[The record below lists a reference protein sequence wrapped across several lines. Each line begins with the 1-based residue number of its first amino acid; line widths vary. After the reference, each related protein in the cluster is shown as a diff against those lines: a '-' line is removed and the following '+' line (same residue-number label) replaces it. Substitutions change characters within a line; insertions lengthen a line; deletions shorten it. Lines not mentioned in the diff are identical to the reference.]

1 MEKKNQ
7 ASSKEEQVNDI
18 IKNAMEKLKNLV
30 ETNTVVGSPIKLE
43 NNITLVPVSK
53 INVGFVAGGGEVK
66 CNLKKIKSENYPFA
80 GGSGSGFNIT
90 PIGFLSINGDKIDF
104 IAVDKMS
111 VFKEWGKISTA
122 FVKKIVESGDDEKK
136 YENKD

>member
-7 ASSKEEQVNDI
+7 ANKEEQVNDI

-30 ETNTVVGSPIKLE
+30 ETNTVVGSPIKLDS
-43 NNITLVPVSK
+43 NQTIIPVSK

-90 PIGFLSINGDKIDF
+90 PIGFLVLGDNKVDF
-104 IAVDKMS
+104 VAVDKMS

-122 FVKKIVESGDDEKK
+122 FIKKIVESGDGDEKESK
-136 YENKD
+136 N

>member
-18 IKNAMEKLKNLV
+18 IKSAMDRLKNLV
-30 ETNTVVGSPIKLE
+30 ETNTVVGSPIKLD
-43 NNITLVPVSK
+43 NNKTIIPVSK

-90 PIGFLSINGDKIDF
+90 PIGFLVIMGEKLDF
-104 IAVDKMS
+104 VAVDKMS

-122 FVKKIVESGDDEKK
+122 FIKKIVESGDEDGKK
-136 YENKD
+136 ENKD

>member
-7 ASSKEEQVNDI
+7 ASKEEQVNDI

-30 ETNTVVGSPIKLE
+30 ETNTVVGSPIKLD
-43 NNITLVPVSK
+43 NNQTIIPVSK

-90 PIGFLSINGDKIDF
+90 PIGFLVIDNDKIEF

-122 FVKKIVESGDDEKK
+122 FLKKIVESGDENEKEK
-136 YENKD
+136 NKD

>member
-7 ASSKEEQVNDI
+7 ASKEEQVNDI

-30 ETNTVVGSPIKLE
+30 ETNTVVGSPIKLD
-43 NNITLVPVSK
+43 NNQTIIPVSK

-90 PIGFLSINGDKIDF
+90 PIGFLVINNDKIEF

-111 VFKEWGKISTA
+111 VLKEWGKISTA
-122 FVKKIVESGDDEKK
+122 FLKKIVESGDENEKEK
-136 YENKD
+136 NKD